1 MMPETK
7 KIPEKT
13 IYHIYVNGSP
23 VYVNLEEDEFDKQL
37 SYLKNFLQLTN
48 LEKNAKIEYE
58 ELSTPL
64 GLEAS
69 YWASTY

>member
-1 MMPETK
+1 
-7 KIPEKT
+7 
-13 IYHIYVNGSP
+13 
-23 VYVNLEEDEFDKQL
+23 LEEDEFDKQW

-69 YWASTY
+69 Y

>member
-1 MMPETK
+1 MISETK
-7 KIPEKT
+7 KMPEKT
-13 IYHIYVNGSP
+13 TYHIYINGSP
-23 VYVNLEEDEFDKQL
+23 VYVNLEEEEFDKQL

-58 ELSTPL
+58 ELHTPL

-69 YWASTY
+69 Y

>member
-1 MMPETK
+1 
-7 KIPEKT
+7 
-13 IYHIYVNGSP
+13 
-23 VYVNLEEDEFDKQL
+23 
-37 SYLKNFLQLTN
+37 LTN